1 MSDRTGRLVR
11 GADYRVP
18 LSWVDGKWRAS
29 HFAGGS
35 WLNAYTWRDVAH
47 WRGAQWRGATK
58 EHDGVPPWTMQA
70 CVLP

>member
-11 GADYRVP
+11 GANIHRVP

-29 HFAGGS
+29 HFAGSS
-35 WLNAYTWRDVAH
+35 WLNAYTWQDVA
-47 WRGAQWRGATK
+47 QWQGATK
-58 EHDGVPPWTMQA
+58 EPDGVPPWTMQA